1 LLLSFLAAWLILPY
15 LVAMIQR
22 GGMVR
27 DNWQGIGIPAIT
39 GVIFPLVLSFSLL
52 PCLWTEERNTVPLFL
67 LAILGAAVAGL
78 LDDLSGGSY
87 PRGLLP
93 HFRYFFQE
101 KKLSTGLVK
110 AILISTIA
118 GWVVFLSGGKNLAML
133 LDWLL
138 LVLTV
143 NSINLLDL
151 RPGRALKGTI
161 FLFIWSA
168 LFVPERA
175 LLFAALGV
183 IFAYAPYDLQGKA
196 MLGDTGSNVLGMIG
210 GLLLLATPFLVRLIL
225 LCLLITLH
233 VVTIKYSL
241 SVLIE
246 KNPWLKRIDEW
257 GRASLPGRV

>member
-1 LLLSFLAAWLILPY
+1 MLLSYLAAWRILPY
-15 LVAMIQR
+15 LVAMILR
-22 GGMVR
+22 SGMVR
-27 DNWQGIGIPAIT
+27 DNWQGKRIPAIT
-39 GVIFPLVLSFSLL
+39 GVIFPLVLSITVL
-52 PCLWTEERNTVPLFL
+52 PCLWTEERSTVPLFL

-78 LDDLSGGSY
+78 IDDLSGSSY

-93 HFRYFFQE
+93 HFRYFFLQ

-110 AILISTIA
+110 VILISSIA
-118 GWVVFLSGGKNLAML
+118 GWVVFLSGGKKIEII

-161 FLFIWSA
+161 FLFIWPA

-210 GLLLLATPFLVRLIL
+210 GLLLLATPLWVRLIFL
-225 LCLLITLH
+225 FLLIALH
-233 VVTIKYSL
+233 VVTEKYSL
-241 SVLIE
+241 SILIE
-246 KNPWLKRIDEW
+246 KNPWFKRIDEW
-257 GRASLPGRV
+257 GRGSLIRR